1 MKDKTK
7 DKINKNKANDNI
19 LENQDRVSGFLFFFF
34 LEFIATVPY

>member
-19 LENQDRVSGFLFFFF
+19 LEKRERVSDFSFFFF